1 MKIKGVIYKK
11 RAYVDR
17 EKPNVTVILFIEL
30 EEKIDVN
37 GEAIRIIPILSS
49 YPSSYRVGEQIE
61 VSGEVRYES
70 IWTSTGQRSLS
81 PIPVIRIAI

>member
-1 MKIKGVIYKK
+1 MKIKGDIYKK

-49 YPSSYRVGEQIE
+49 FPSSYSVGEQIE

-70 IWTSTGQRSLS
+70 IWTSTGQRSFS